1 MAEIPLVEGT
11 SSPTDR
17 PFGITLLAFLHFIS
31 GLFGFAGGVGVT
43 ILLPNILG
51 LVLGGV
57 LVVLGLLT
65 FVVGWGLWNLRS
77 WAWIW
82 SMIVNILSII
92 VNLVSSNWIGII
104 IPLIIVIYL
113 NQKEIKSRFR

>member
-11 SSPTDR
+11 SPTDR
-17 PFGITLLAFLHFIS
+17 PFGITLLALLHFVS
-31 GLFGFAGGVGVT
+31 GLFGLAGGVGVM

-51 LVLGGV
+51 IVLGGV
-57 LVVLGLLT
+57 LFVLGLFT
-65 FVVGWGLWNLRS
+65 FVVGWGLWNLMS

-82 SMIVNILSII
+82 SMIVNILTII
-92 VNLVSSNWIGII
+92 INLVSSNWIGII

-113 NQKEIKSRFR
+113 NQEDIKSRFR

>member
-17 PFGITLLAFLHFIS
+17 PFGITLLALLHFVS
-31 GLFGFAGGVGVT
+31 GLFGLAGGVGVM

-51 LVLGGV
+51 VVLGGV
-57 LVVLGLLT
+57 LFVLGLFT
-65 FVVGWGLWNLRS
+65 FVVGWGLWNLMS

-82 SMIVNILSII
+82 SMIVNILTII
-92 VNLVSSNWIGII
+92 INLVSSNWIGII

-113 NQKEIKSRFR
+113 NQNEIKSRFR